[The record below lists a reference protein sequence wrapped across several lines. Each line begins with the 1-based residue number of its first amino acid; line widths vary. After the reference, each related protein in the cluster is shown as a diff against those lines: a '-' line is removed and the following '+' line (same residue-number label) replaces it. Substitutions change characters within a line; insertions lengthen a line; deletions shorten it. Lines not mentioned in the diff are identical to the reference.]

1 MLPLQRITFKGR
13 NVHPGY
19 AKNKMINSIRVAN
32 QFIAMLPSMETPEQT
47 EGYEGFYHL
56 ISIQGD
62 VEQSTVSYIIRDHD
76 RAKFEKLQGRNKTSG
91 CGDQHLNMEKVR
103 RH

>member
-1 MLPLQRITFKGR
+1 MDGGEVGELEFENFNAASAKVIIKGR

-32 QFIAMLPSMETPEQT
+32 QFIAMLPSTETPEQT

-56 ISIQGD
+56 IGIQGD

-76 RAKFEKLQGRNKTSG
+76 RAKFE
-91 CGDQHLNMEKVR
+91 
-103 RH
+103 